1 MQLPRRALIPLILF
15 VALMVGTSTGAR
27 GRQSSPPPDLVV
39 WNANLLTVDRS
50 FSRAQAVAIRDGVFM
65 AVGTN
70 AAIRAQIGPS
80 TRVIDARG
88 RTVVPGLI
96 ETHVHA
102 TGAARGEAV
111 REFVQLHSI
120 QEIRDW
126 VRARAKAV
134 PPGTWIQLPRV
145 DVTRIREGRIPTRED
160 LDAAAPKHPAVYT
173 WEYGSLTQ
181 VQVLNSLAIK
191 MAGLTKDTP
200 SPPGGRIERRPD
212 GELTGVVENGRALL
226 DKVIPTR
233 TPTPSE
239 YLDAL
244 ARLMTRYNQVGITSI
259 SERSSGPDG
268 YRDYQQLKAEQ
279 RLPVRVTLTTRI
291 NPNGTVEDA
300 ERVIRALPYRFGDG
314 DNWLKIGPL
323 KIGVDGGTMYGTS
336 YMREPYPE
344 TSFRLYRNTNPDYRG
359 SFRPGITAEGLKNS
373 IRTGHRLGWQMST
386 HVTGDAGVD
395 TVLDA
400 VEAANADSPIAG
412 RRFTLIHAYFPN
424 TEAATRAARLG
435 VVVDT
440 QPAWY
445 YKDGDSLSRAL
456 GAKRLEAFIGLQL
469 WRRAGVRV
477 ALNSDHMQGFDPV
490 TSLNPYH
497 PFLAMQIAVERKTQ
511 GGQIIGAEQR
521 VSREEALRMTT
532 IDAAWLS
539 FDEEKKGSI
548 EVGKLADL
556 AVLSHDYLTIPES
569 QINQIRSVLT
579 IVGGRV
585 VYERSRAARSTP

>member
-1 MQLPRRALIPLILF
+1 MDRRALLLLPI
-15 VALMVGTSTGAR
+15 ALTVGAVPAAR
-27 GRQSSPPPDLVV
+27 TALQPQAAADLVV
-39 WNANLLTVDRS
+39 WNANVLTVDKS
-50 FSRAQAVAIRDGVFM
+50 FSRAQALAIRGGLFA
-65 AVGTN
+65 AVGSN
-70 AAIRAQIGPS
+70 EDIKKQIGPS
-80 TRVIDARG
+80 TRVIDAEG

-120 QEIRDW
+120 RDIQDW
-126 VRARAKAV
+126 VRARAKEA
-134 PPGTWIQLPRV
+134 PPATWIQVPRV
-145 DVTRIREGRIPTRED
+145 DVTRIREGRIPTREE
-160 LDAAAPKHPAVYT
+160 LDAAAPNHPTVYT

-181 VQVLNSLAIK
+181 IQVLNSAGIK
-191 MAGLTKDTP
+191 AAGLTKDTP
-200 SPPGGRIERRPD
+200 APAGGRIERRPD
-212 GELTGVVENGRALL
+212 GQLTGVLENSRSLL
-226 DKVIPTR
+226 DKVIPSR
-233 TPTPSE
+233 TPTRNE
-239 YLDAL
+239 YLDSL
-244 ARLMTRYNQVGITSI
+244 ARLMNRYNRVGITSI

-268 YRDYQQLKAEQ
+268 YRDYQQLNAEQ
-279 RLPVRVTLTTRI
+279 RLPLRVTLTTRI

-314 DNWLKIGPL
+314 DDWVKVGPL

-336 YMREPYPE
+336 YMRQPYPE
-344 TSFRLYRNTNPDYRG
+344 TSFKLYRNTNPEYRG

-400 VEAANADSPIAG
+400 VEAANGDSPITN

-424 TEAATRAARLG
+424 AEAAARAARLG

-445 YKDGDSLSRAL
+445 YKDGDSLAKAL
-456 GAKRLEAFIGLQL
+456 GSRRLEAFIGLQV
-469 WRRAGVRV
+469 WRRAGVKV
-477 ALNSDHMQGFDPV
+477 ALNADHMQGFDPI

-511 GGQIIGAEQR
+511 GGQVVGPDQR
-521 VSREEALRMTT
+521 VSREEALQMTT

-539 FDEEKKGSI
+539 FDEAKKGSI
-548 EVGKLADL
+548 EVGKFGDL
-556 AVLSHDYLTIPES
+556 AILSHDYLTIPES
-569 QINQIRSVLT
+569 RINEVRSVMT
-579 IVGGRV
+579 ITGGRV
-585 VYERSRAARSTP
+585 VYEAPRSSSRTP

>member
-1 MQLPRRALIPLILF
+1 MPRAHLVLAVSLALAAGAAPAAPRA
-15 VALMVGTSTGAR
+15 
-27 GRQSSPPPDLVV
+27 QSPPFADLVV
-39 WNANLLTVDRS
+39 WNAKVLTVDAS
-50 FSRAQAVAIRDGVFM
+50 FTQAQAIAIHDGVFV
-65 AVGTN
+65 AVGSSEQ
-70 AAIRAQIGPS
+70 IKKRIGPT
-80 TRVIDARG
+80 TRVIDAQG

-102 TGAARGEAV
+102 TGAARGDAV

-120 QEIRDW
+120 HEIQQW
-126 VRARAKAV
+126 VRARAKEV
-134 PPGTWIQLPRV
+134 PPGTWIQVPRV

-160 LDAAAPKHPAVYT
+160 LDAAAPKHPTVYT

-181 VQVLNSLAIK
+181 IQVLNSLGIA
-191 MAGLTKDTP
+191 MAGLTKNTP
-200 SPPGGRIERRPD
+200 APAGGRIERRPN

-226 DKVIPTR
+226 DQVIPSRTATR
-233 TPTPSE
+233 AE

-244 ARLMTRYNQVGITSI
+244 ARLMHRYNQVGITSI
-259 SERSSGPDG
+259 AERSSGPDG

-314 DNWLKIGPL
+314 DDFVKIGPL

-336 YMREPYPE
+336 YMRRPYPE
-344 TSFRLYRNTNPDYRG
+344 TSFKLYRNTNPDYRG

-400 VEAANADSPIAG
+400 VEAAHADSPITG

-424 TEAATRAARLG
+424 PEAAARAARLG
-435 VVVDT
+435 VAVDT

-445 YKDGDSLSRAL
+445 YKDGDSLSKAL
-456 GAKRLEAFIGLQL
+456 GVTQLETFIGLQV
-469 WRRAGVRV
+469 WRRAGVKV
-477 ALNSDHMQGFDPV
+477 ALNADHMQGFDPI

-511 GGQIIGAEQR
+511 GGQVIGPQQR

-539 FDEEKKGSI
+539 FDEARKGSI

-556 AVLSHDYLTIPES
+556 AILSHDYLTIPES
-569 QINQIRSVLT
+569 RIHQIRAVVT

-585 VYERSRAARSTP
+585 VYDAEASGGARP